1 MFMNSLLSFEDFAAA
16 FSLDYECV
24 FFVDV
29 ATGNYSMYAFR
40 GGHKNLELTETS
52 DFWADT
58 KVNLEAFVFK
68 EDKKGFAEVVNKDF
82 LLKAVQHDSVFKFK
96 YRLQMGEEV
105 VWFQMKVILG
115 HSQCRDYLVIGVN
128 NIDQQERERLDLEH
142 RASKSRIYG
151 QIVMALAERYDA
163 LYMVNV
169 ETGHFA
175 QYKSERAFNELSV
188 ARNGEDFFNQL
199 RIDAE
204 SVVYKEDRPLI
215 CSALTQET
223 LLKELDDNGVFTLT
237 YRINSLKG
245 PLYMNLVAVYSDKS
259 HIVISVTNVDAQV
272 RREQKIKEEAS
283 AAYAKSLRD
292 DLTGIKNKKA
302 YCEFENRLN
311 LQIQSGESVRFAI
324 AICDVN
330 GLKMVNDT
338 YGHIAGDEYIRSA
351 SKHVCETF
359 KHSPVFRVGGDEF
372 VVILL
377 GSDFENR
384 EKLEQDFVKKVNDST
399 GKNKVS
405 LACGISVF
413 DPAHDK
419 NVSVV
424 FERADALMYKNKVS
438 MKGGRDEIIDAVV

>member
-1 MFMNSLLSFEDFAAA
+1 MDEKKSIKTYKRLFIVVSIILVGVLCLQGIYWVKQREQTANAVNMEQTADTANTEQTADTMNTGQEALPAESRCNLSREGYKNVNFIEGNKFGMFMNSLLSFEDFAAA

-68 EDKKGFAEVVNKDF
+68 EDKKSFAEVVNKDF

-175 QYKSERAFNELSV
+175 Q
-188 ARNGEDFFNQL
+188 
-199 RIDAE
+199 
-204 SVVYKEDRPLI
+204 
-215 CSALTQET
+215 
-223 LLKELDDNGVFTLT
+223 
-237 YRINSLKG
+237 
-245 PLYMNLVAVYSDKS
+245 
-259 HIVISVTNVDAQV
+259 
-272 RREQKIKEEAS
+272 
-283 AAYAKSLRD
+283 
-292 DLTGIKNKKA
+292 
-302 YCEFENRLN
+302 
-311 LQIQSGESVRFAI
+311 
-324 AICDVN
+324 
-330 GLKMVNDT
+330 
-338 YGHIAGDEYIRSA
+338 
-351 SKHVCETF
+351 
-359 KHSPVFRVGGDEF
+359 
-372 VVILL
+372 
-377 GSDFENR
+377 
-384 EKLEQDFVKKVNDST
+384 
-399 GKNKVS
+399 
-405 LACGISVF
+405 
-413 DPAHDK
+413 
-419 NVSVV
+419 
-424 FERADALMYKNKVS
+424 
-438 MKGGRDEIIDAVV
+438 

>member
-1 MFMNSLLSFEDFAAA
+1 MNSLLSFEDFAAA

-52 DFWADT
+52 NFWADT

-68 EDKKGFAEVVNKDF
+68 EDKKSFAEVVNKDF

-175 QYKSERAFNELSV
+175 QYKSERGLPIEDKAH
-188 ARNGEDFFNQL
+188 ARN
-199 RIDAE
+199 
-204 SVVYKEDRPLI
+204 
-215 CSALTQET
+215 
-223 LLKELDDNGVFTLT
+223 LKAREAQQDKRG
-237 YRINSLKG
+237 
-245 PLYMNLVAVYSDKS
+245 NL
-259 HIVISVTNVDAQV
+259 
-272 RREQKIKEEAS
+272 S
-283 AAYAKSLRD
+283 AADHRRVYAR
-292 DLTGIKNKKA
+292 G
-302 YCEFENRLN
+302 
-311 LQIQSGESVRFAI
+311 
-324 AICDVN
+324 
-330 GLKMVNDT
+330 DT
-338 YGHIAGDEYIRSA
+338 
-351 SKHVCETF
+351 V
-359 KHSPVFRVGGDEF
+359 
-372 VVILL
+372 L
-377 GSDFENR
+377 GKE
-384 EKLEQDFVKKVNDST
+384 
-399 GKNKVS
+399 
-405 LACGISVF
+405 
-413 DPAHDK
+413 
-419 NVSVV
+419 
-424 FERADALMYKNKVS
+424 
-438 MKGGRDEIIDAVV
+438 